1 MMNPTKWLAA
11 VFASALGA
19 QSWAQD
25 LSIIEQINRTSVPKV
40 HLEKLV
46 TILEKYQSECDRLYT
61 SDLYID
67 YEEPAPKIQVDPQA
81 IYRVK
86 IHSSGSEATVFQANL
101 FCGNFGNAWR
111 ATGSTRTFLL
121 VGDTVYENWLA
132 GPPQTLK
139 IDGEFVLVLPLTS
152 DQCSFVDESVLVDAN
167 DECYAALIWEP
178 TAEDFY
184 GYGTPLMLNH
194 EI

>member
-1 MMNPTKWLAA
+1 MGRGGCGDTTARFPRGHFGGPFEAM
-11 VFASALGA
+11 
-19 QSWAQD
+19 D
-25 LSIIEQINRTSVPKV
+25 LSSESPLYLTLCAADEAGGTCTFPSEV
-40 HLEKLV
+40 KL
-46 TILEKYQSECDRLYT
+46 TENLGCHSEECDIQTLKQVKITTATETVY
-61 SDLYID
+61 
-67 YEEPAPKIQVDPQA
+67 YEYEPAPCVDLEF
-81 IYRVK
+81 YNDGK
-86 IHSSGSEATVFQANL
+86 
-101 FCGNFGNAWR
+101 
-111 ATGSTRTFLL
+111 
-121 VGDTVYENWLA
+121 
-132 GPPQTLK
+132 TLK